1 MRPAH
6 RARRVVNAVTLF
18 TLLGLAVAA
27 ASGAALAR
35 GDDGLVLATGAR
47 GWVPRAS
54 AFTGGN
60 LVIVRA
66 GTPSPT
72 LLRHEPRHATQ
83 WAACVVVF
91 GPLCLLAVLWSSLR
105 TADHCSRNVV
115 ERRAG
120 LAEGGY
126 EEHGVRRARRARAGQ
141 PRG

>member
-1 MRPAH
+1 MI
-6 RARRVVNAVTLF
+6 LF

-47 GWVPRAS
+47 GWLPRAS
-54 AFTGGN
+54 AFTVGN
-60 LVIVRA
+60 LVLGRA
-66 GTPSPT
+66 GAPNPA
-72 LLRHEPRHATQ
+72 LLRHESRHATQ
-83 WAACVVVF
+83 WAACVVVLR
-91 GPLCLLAVLWSSLR
+91 PLYLLAVLWSHLR
-105 TADHCSRNVV
+105 TAGHCSRNVV